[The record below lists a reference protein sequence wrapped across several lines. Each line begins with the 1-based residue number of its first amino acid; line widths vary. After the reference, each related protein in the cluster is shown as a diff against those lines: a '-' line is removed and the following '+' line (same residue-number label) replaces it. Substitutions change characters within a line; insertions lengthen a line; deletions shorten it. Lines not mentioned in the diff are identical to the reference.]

1 MNCLQRCRKC
11 WSSSDNE
18 RTGSEF
24 KIENTKSKKHDG
36 VDIENPMYDKEPVAE
51 PISNPSV
58 QNIYNPTGTTATENP
73 AYVQSALNI

>member
-18 RTGSEF
+18 RTGSES
-24 KIENTKSKKHDG
+24 KIENTKSKKLDG

-58 QNIYNPTGTTATENP
+58 QNIFNPTGTTETENP
-73 AYVQSALNI
+73 AYVKSVSNI